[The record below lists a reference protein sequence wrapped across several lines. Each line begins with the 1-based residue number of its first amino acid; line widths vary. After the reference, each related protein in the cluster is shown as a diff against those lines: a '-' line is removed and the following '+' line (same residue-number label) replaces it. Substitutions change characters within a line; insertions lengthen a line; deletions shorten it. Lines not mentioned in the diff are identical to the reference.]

1 MSPRRSKQTSR
12 TPLAALAGFAAGIT
26 VTVVLLWGG
35 AAGAPRPAAPGED
48 CGQAVLDNADATLTR
63 APASRRAIA
72 ARAAVDA
79 PEAADPAPPRI
90 GGDPMA
96 DLRRRDLLIPVEGYA
111 SAALRSSFDEPRG
124 GNRVHEA
131 MDLLAPRHTAVLAV
145 EDGTVARLFTSKA
158 GGLTIYQFDPST
170 SFVYYYA
177 HLERYAPGLRDGA
190 ALRRGQVIG
199 YVGTSGNAPENT
211 PHLHFAIY
219 RLTEP
224 KRWWEGAPVDPYEVL
239 R

>member
-1 MSPRRSKQTSR
+1 
-12 TPLAALAGFAAGIT
+12 

-63 APASRRAIA
+63 APASTRAIA

-90 GGDPMA
+90 GGDPIA
-96 DLRRRDLLIPVEGYA
+96 DLRRRDLLIPVEGYEP
-111 SAALRSSFDEPRG
+111 AALRSSFDEPRG
-124 GNRVHEA
+124 GNRMHEA

-190 ALRRGQVIG
+190 TLRRGQVIG
-199 YVGTSGNAPENT
+199 YVGTSGNAPEDT

-219 RLTEP
+219 RLTEQ
-224 KRWWEGAPVDPYEVL
+224 KQWWEGAPVDPYGVL